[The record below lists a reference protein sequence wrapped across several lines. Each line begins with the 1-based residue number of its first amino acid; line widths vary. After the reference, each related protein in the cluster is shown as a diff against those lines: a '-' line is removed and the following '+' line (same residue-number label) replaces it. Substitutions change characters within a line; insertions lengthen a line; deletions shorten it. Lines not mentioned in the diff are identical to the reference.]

1 MSLMA
6 TPQYVY
12 VMNKLSKAYPGG
24 KQVLKDVTL
33 AFLPGAKIG
42 VVGVNGAGKSTL
54 LRIMAGEEPEFVGEA
69 WAADGVSVGYLPQ
82 EPVLDETKDVTGN
95 VMEGVA
101 GKKAKLDRYN
111 ELAMNYSDESAEE
124 MAQLQDQIDA
134 QGLWDL
140 DAQVEQAMD
149 ALRCPPGDAKVA
161 SLSGGEKRRV
171 ALCKLLLA
179 KPDILLLDEPTNHL
193 DAESVAWL
201 EHHLRDYTGTVI
213 MVTHDRYFLE
223 DITEWTLE
231 LDRGAGVPYKGS
243 YSSWL
248 EQKQKRAEV
257 EGKQDEAREW
267 TLARELDWIRAS
279 PKARQAKSKARI
291 RAYDELVA
299 EAGRDKTGKAQITIP
314 PGPRLGDL
322 VIETD
327 HLEKGFGDTLLIDDL
342 SFKLPPG
349 GIVGVI
355 GPNGAGKTTLFR
367 MIVGQDKPDDG
378 AIRIGD
384 TVKLGY
390 VDQSRDALDAKKTVF
405 EEISG
410 GNDVIKLG
418 NREVQSRAYVGWFN
432 FKGADQ
438 QKKVGQLSGGERN
451 RVHLAKMLKSGANL
465 ILLDEPTNDLD
476 VETLSSLEAAL
487 EDFPGCAV
495 IISHDRFFLDR
506 IATHILS
513 FEGDSHVE
521 WFEGNFQDYEEDK
534 KRRLGEDS
542 VLPKRIKYKKFARG

>member
-1 MSLMA
+1 MA

-12 VMNKLSKAYPGG
+12 VMTKLNKTYPGG

-42 VVGVNGAGKSTL
+42 VVGLNGAGKSTL
-54 LRIMAGEEPEFVGEA
+54 LRIMAGEETEFVGEA
-69 WAADGVSVGYLPQ
+69 WAADGVNVGYLAQ
-82 EPVLDETKDVTGN
+82 EPHLDDSKDVMGN

-111 ELAMNYSDESAEE
+111 EVAVNYSEETADE
-124 MAQLQDQIDA
+124 MAQLQDEIDA
-134 QGLWDL
+134 QDLWDL

-149 ALRCPPGDAKVA
+149 ALRCPPGDADVM
-161 SLSGGEKRRV
+161 SLSGGERRRV
-171 ALCKLLLA
+171 ALCRLLLS

-201 EHHLRDYTGTVI
+201 EHFLQAYSGTVV
-213 MVTHDRYFLE
+213 MVTHDRYFL
-223 DITEWTLE
+223 DNITDWTLE
-231 LDRGAGVPYKGS
+231 LDRGQGNPYKGS
-243 YSSWL
+243 YTSWL
-248 EQKQKRAEV
+248 EQKQKRFDV
-257 EGKQDEAREW
+257 EGKQDDAKQR
-267 TLARELDWIRAS
+267 TLSRELDWIRAS

-291 RAYDELVA
+291 RAYDELMA
-299 EAGRDKTGKAQITIP
+299 KAGNDKQTKAQITIP
-314 PGPRLGDL
+314 PGPRLGDV
-322 VIETD
+322 VIEAD
-327 HLEKGFGDTLLIDDL
+327 DLGKGFGERLLIDGL

-367 MIVGQDKPDDG
+367 MIVGQDTPDGG
-378 AIRIGD
+378 AIRVGD

-390 VDQSRDALDAKKTVF
+390 VDQSRDTLDPKKNVW
-405 EEISG
+405 EEISD
-410 GNDVIKLG
+410 GNDMIELG
-418 NREVQSRAYVGWFN
+418 KREVPSRAYVGWFN
-432 FKGADQ
+432 FKGSDQ
-438 QKKVGQLSGGERN
+438 QKTVGQLSGGERN
-451 RVHLAKMLKSGANL
+451 RVHLAKMLKCGANL

-506 IATHILS
+506 MATHILA

-542 VLPKRIKYKKFARG
+542 VLPKRIKYKKFSRA

>member
-1 MSLMA
+1 MA

-12 VMNKLSKAYPGG
+12 VMTKLNKTFPGG

-42 VVGVNGAGKSTL
+42 VVGVNGSGKSTL
-54 LRIMAGEEPEFVGEA
+54 LRIMAGEETEFVGEA
-69 WAADGVSVGYLPQ
+69 WAADGVNVGFLAQ
-82 EPVLDETKDVTGN
+82 EPQLDDSKDVMGN

-101 GKKAKLDRYN
+101 EKKAKLDRYN
-111 ELAMNYSDESAEE
+111 EVAVNYSEETADE
-124 MAQLQDQIDA
+124 MAQLQDEIDA
-134 QGLWDL
+134 QDLWDL

-149 ALRCPPGDAKVA
+149 ALRCPPGDADVK
-161 SLSGGEKRRV
+161 SLSGGERRRV
-171 ALCKLLLA
+171 ALCRLLLS
-179 KPDILLLDEPTNHL
+179 KPDMLLLDEPTNHL

-201 EHHLRDYTGTVI
+201 EYFLRDYSGTVV
-213 MVTHDRYFLE
+213 MVTHDRYFL
-223 DITEWTLE
+223 DNITDWTLE
-231 LDRGAGVPYKGS
+231 LDRGQGVPYKGS

-248 EQKQKRAEV
+248 EQKQKRLDV
-257 EGKQDEAREW
+257 EGKQDDAKQR
-267 TLARELDWIRAS
+267 TIARELEWIRAS

-291 RAYDELVA
+291 RAYDEMLA
-299 EAGRDKTGKAQITIP
+299 EAGGDKQGKAQITIP
-314 PGPRLGDL
+314 PGPRLGDV
-322 VIETD
+322 VIEAD
-327 HLEKGFGDTLLIDDL
+327 GLGKGFGEKLLIDGL
-342 SFKLPPG
+342 TFKLPPG

-367 MIVGQDKPDDG
+367 MIVGQDTPDDG
-378 AIRIGD
+378 AIRVGD

-390 VDQSRDALDAKKTVF
+390 VDQSRDTLDAKKNVW
-405 EEISG
+405 EEISD
-410 GNDVIKLG
+410 GNDMITLG
-418 NREVQSRAYVGWFN
+418 KREVPSRAYVGWFN
-432 FKGADQ
+432 FKGSDQ

-506 IATHILS
+506 IATHILA

-542 VLPKRIKYKKFARG
+542 VIPSRIKYKKFARS